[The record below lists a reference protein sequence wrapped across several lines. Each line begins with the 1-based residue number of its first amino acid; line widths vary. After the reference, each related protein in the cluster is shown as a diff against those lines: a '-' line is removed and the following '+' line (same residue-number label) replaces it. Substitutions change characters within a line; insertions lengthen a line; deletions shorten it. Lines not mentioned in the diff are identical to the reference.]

1 MTMIMININLYES
14 TLGKQQLSYLIM
26 GYESVSQV
34 FQFDLYFWQAQ
45 RSWVLQFF
53 WRGTVIGA
61 INRGCDDPIVAK
73 QMRVKG
79 KDIVGTYATLTTS
92 IGNA

>member
-1 MTMIMININLYES
+1 MN
-14 TLGKQQLSYLIM
+14 
-26 GYESVSQV
+26 
-34 FQFDLYFWQAQ
+34 QFRKFSSLACISSEPKG
-45 RSWVLQFF
+45 RGFF
-53 WRGTVIGA
+53 SIGTVIGE

>member
-1 MTMIMININLYES
+1 MSQFRKFSSLTCIS
-14 TLGKQQLSYLIM
+14 GKPKGHGFYS
-26 GYESVSQV
+26 
-34 FQFDLYFWQAQ
+34 
-45 RSWVLQFF
+45 FF
-53 WRGTVIGA
+53 CRGTVIRA

>member
-1 MTMIMININLYES
+1 M
-14 TLGKQQLSYLIM
+14 
-26 GYESVSQV
+26 SQ
-34 FQFDLYFWQAQ
+34 FCKFSSLACI
-45 RSWVLQFF
+45 SGEPKSHGFF
-53 WRGTVIGA
+53 SIGTVIGE

-73 QMRVKG
+73 QIRVKG